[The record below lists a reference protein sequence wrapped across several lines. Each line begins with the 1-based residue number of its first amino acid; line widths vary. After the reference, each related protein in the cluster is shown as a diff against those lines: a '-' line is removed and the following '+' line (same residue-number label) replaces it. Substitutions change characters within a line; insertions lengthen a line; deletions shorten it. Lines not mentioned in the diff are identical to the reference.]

1 MQSIASLCVLSVLSA
16 AAAIAADKA
25 PAKKAGN
32 PWHDLTVSPRAIERP
47 LMKYRLMPAEYELH
61 EGNAAPILLRLPWER
76 TPYFANEVPKLSEYL
91 DLPLNSPKFQGNEVF
106 PFFQRIKSAAYR
118 KTADWQFPI
127 GEESFGGILLPD
139 VQGGRNVVG
148 YGLSA
153 WIRQR
158 LAQGKLDQAR
168 DGILVGFAVMRHYGR
183 TPFLIT
189 QLVCTAVDSI
199 LISRVAE
206 LVSQPDSPNLYW
218 ALTHLPRPLVDLR
231 PSVEMEERFL
241 QMSVPGIDDLSQI
254 RTQEEWTGRA
264 LAVIRYFRDGENAAN
279 LGVPPG
285 GHVEAFVHIVKIARA
300 ELPQWT
306 KGGATRVAAM
316 SDAEAALRWLIHV
329 YDDLNGEFA
338 VIASLDPPL
347 ALPRLTALHGRIKDY
362 QAVVE
367 APTPSFVI
375 ASVNTYVGPHKL
387 EREIDALRIVEALRH
402 YAVGHGSR
410 LPESLDKITD
420 LPIPNDPF
428 TGKPFHYE
436 VKDGVATLS
445 GDTVPLPDPAREPAA
460 IRYTVRIRK

>member
-1 MQSIASLCVLSVLSA
+1 MRSIPFLSLVWVLSTTG
-16 AAAIAADKA
+16 AIGADKA

-139 VQGGRNVVG
+139 VQGGRSVVG

-264 LAVIRYFRDGENAAN
+264 LAVIR
-279 LGVPPG
+279 
-285 GHVEAFVHIVKIARA
+285 
-300 ELPQWT
+300 
-306 KGGATRVAAM
+306 
-316 SDAEAALRWLIHV
+316 
-329 YDDLNGEFA
+329 
-338 VIASLDPPL
+338 
-347 ALPRLTALHGRIKDY
+347 
-362 QAVVE
+362 
-367 APTPSFVI
+367 
-375 ASVNTYVGPHKL
+375 
-387 EREIDALRIVEALRH
+387 
-402 YAVGHGSR
+402 
-410 LPESLDKITD
+410 
-420 LPIPNDPF
+420 
-428 TGKPFHYE
+428 
-436 VKDGVATLS
+436 
-445 GDTVPLPDPAREPAA
+445 
-460 IRYTVRIRK
+460 